1 MQDTREKIELL
12 CMAAELVLESGGE
25 TYRVEETALR
35 MAKGFGLRQVNVAAL
50 PTSIFIEVDG
60 VARVRRISRR
70 GTDTARLAA
79 VNDVS
84 RSVARGE
91 MDASQA
97 RSALER
103 IASAP
108 GQPQRTLILAYGLAA
123 SSFSLLFGGS
133 AATFAVTFV
142 IGMLVQA
149 IRPPFERVEM
159 GALFANF
166 TGGVLTALCA
176 QGAARLVDYG
186 SVNAAIVGGIMPLLT
201 GLLMTTAARD
211 TMYGDLVSGVARAVE
226 ALLLAT
232 AVALGVFVGLKLHV
246 LMGGAPL

>member
-1 MQDTREKIELL
+1 MDDTREKIELL

-25 TYRVEETALR
+25 TYRVEETVLR
-35 MAKGFGLRQVNVAAL
+35 MAQGFGLERVGVAAL
-50 PTSIFIEVDG
+50 PTSIFVEVDG
-60 VARVRRISRR
+60 TTRIRRISRR
-70 GTDTARLAA
+70 GTDTTRLAA

-84 RSVARGE
+84 RGVARGE
-91 MDASQA
+91 MDAAQA
-97 RSALER
+97 REALER

-108 GQPQRTLILAYGLAA
+108 GVPQGVLILAYGLAA
-123 SSFSLLFGGS
+123 AAFSLLFGGS
-133 AATFAVTFV
+133 AATFAVTFA

-149 IRPPFERVEM
+149 IQPIFSHVEM

-166 TGGVLTALCA
+166 AGGVLTALCA
-176 QGAARLVDYG
+176 QGVAHLFDYG

-232 AVALGVFVGLKLHV
+232 AVALGVFVGLKLYALIGGV
-246 LMGGAPL
+246 LL